1 MKRFGDECC
10 DMRGLLGF
18 LILFLLS
25 KNSMHG
31 QQITEELARR
41 RGDRPSP
48 GTVYPALRTLRD
60 AGFLIEEKKGKTI
73 NYSLTP
79 RGKNALEI
87 ARRKFT
93 RTFLGIF

>member
-18 LILFLLS
+18 LILFLFS

-60 AGFLIEEKKGKTI
+60 AGLLIEEKKGKTI

-93 RTFLGIF
+93 RTFLGVF

>member
-25 KNSMHG
+25 KSSMHG

-93 RTFLGIF
+93 RTFIGVF